1 MAKNLVFGL
10 ILTPLAQIRAAI
22 FFIFFI
28 FFFPKNLPP
37 SVTISHGQLSSCRIS
52 ETTTDPILKK
62 LSERQAD
69 RRTEGQTDGQTEE
82 SDFIGCCLANVE
94 RPKKYN
100 LRKITVLVDKLSNQ
114 NLLS

>member
-22 FFIFFI
+22 PPPPSP
-28 FFFPKNLPP
+28 PKNLPP

>member
-10 ILTPLAQIRAAI
+10 FLTPLAQIRAAI
-22 FFIFFI
+22 
-28 FFFPKNLPP
+28 PPPPPPKKNLPP

>member
-22 FFIFFI
+22 F
-28 FFFPKNLPP
+28 PPPPPKKNLPP